1 MADNRLFRGGG
12 TSNSRLRSKGIPR
25 PQKTSLKIL
34 SEKSKSFG
42 NGINSQQLNE
52 LIGSS
57 DFHDFKRQK
66 VIGNAPGIVPRIFT
80 FNISWDLTNVPIT
93 AFGPSGYI
101 VGNTQDRP
109 RINTFLSDGTNL
121 NFVSA
126 GYIYQKALN
135 GNPADFPAIAAPW
148 GDPSTSPPLREKI
161 TQQVVFNDAPS
172 GTFAGIDI
180 FTANWMPTPVTIPNL
195 TGWTKSSTGN
205 PTEDKYQ
212 ITFDSP
218 GTYTIDIKL
227 EPGDYSPGVAPSV
240 SGGEFGS
247 DFSTFTLTTT
257 AGAAI
262 NESDAGDTEAINLI
276 YVKLNTTN
284 VPDGTVLP
292 YTVTGID
299 SNDLIVGTQTVNGIP
314 NVVLSDVTGNFI
326 VGTTDEL
333 NFGLSADG
341 VTEGPEV
348 FSMSL
353 DNGRSNTIEITI
365 NDTSTPIEYYT
376 LQVPP
381 TANEGDTIDVTLT
394 TLNAPPGRLIPW
406 KINKSTLSGQTNL
419 DDFVGLASLSGNFV
433 VPFTNSI
440 ITSSFTFA
448 EDFVTEGTETMEL
461 SIGTN
466 VENSVRVNVRD
477 FCQVFDTSTALPDA
491 YLLQANGGDSATINE
506 GDTVRITLST
516 QNIADGTELPYTITG
531 VSPIDINP
539 PSLTG
544 KFIIGSLS
552 AVDIIA
558 TQDSTTEGTEVM
570 NLALDNGRVNID
582 TTILDT
588 SQSAPATFAISS
600 NKASVIEGESFT
612 ITLNTTNVADGTSVL
627 YDISGIDQSDISENL
642 TGNFTVNS
650 NTASQ
655 TFNIINDGSTEGNE
669 TLTFTLTDRTDE
681 LGSPIALTINIIDT
695 GNTSLASFEYIN
707 SDFGNMFN

>member
-25 PQKTSLKIL
+25 PEKTSLKIL

-66 VIGNAPGIVPRIFT
+66 VFGNAPGIVPRIFT

-135 GNPADFPAIAAPW
+135 GNPAEFPAIAAPW
-148 GDPSTSPPLREKI
+148 GDPSFNPPLREKV

-240 SGGEFGS
+240 SVDEGG
-247 DFSTFTLTTT
+247 D
-257 AGAAI
+257 
-262 NESDAGDTEAINLI
+262 
-276 YVKLNTTN
+276 
-284 VPDGTVLP
+284 
-292 YTVTGID
+292 D
-299 SNDLIVGTQTVNGIP
+299 SEDPVG
-314 NVVLSDVTGNFI
+314 
-326 VGTTDEL
+326 
-333 NFGLSADG
+333 
-341 VTEGPEV
+341 
-348 FSMSL
+348 
-353 DNGRSNTIEITI
+353 
-365 NDTSTPIEYYT
+365 
-376 LQVPP
+376 
-381 TANEGDTIDVTLT
+381 
-394 TLNAPPGRLIPW
+394 
-406 KINKSTLSGQTNL
+406 
-419 DDFVGLASLSGNFV
+419 
-433 VPFTNSI
+433 
-440 ITSSFTFA
+440 
-448 EDFVTEGTETMEL
+448 
-461 SIGTN
+461 
-466 VENSVRVNVRD
+466 
-477 FCQVFDTSTALPDA
+477 DA

-612 ITLNTTNVADGTSVL
+612 VTLNTTNVADGTSVL

-642 TGNFTVNS
+642 TGNFIVNS

-681 LGSPIALTINIIDT
+681 LGSPISLTVNIIDT
-695 GNTSLASFEYIN
+695 GNTSLESFEYIN